1 MLNITATQL
10 KEHKACS
17 FGYLVNS
24 ISKTNFKNVELN
36 GSKISIEALI
46 NGSGGHSYVGSW
58 AHKTLEIQYK
68 KFIGIIPKITKEDL
82 FKTLDKITNDNYY
95 QILNSINKAILRGC
109 HKGVNAE
116 HVFNEYVIDTKKCLL
131 NYYETY
137 LLNNKDRI
145 IAVEE
150 KLNGIYDSFTLT
162 GKYDLL
168 VERNNELYLVDYKFW
183 KDNAGSKKLPKVLTD
198 AINKFELSGL
208 AQLGVYAKLLQPSQ
222 LSGVEF
228 RVTNLKMS
236 LNKVVENNESFSLL
250 KYVDKEI
257 NNFIND
263 IQLLDNGINH
273 CEQNLN
279 KHECKR
285 CAVRIYCKTYCDYIG
300 HEVKP
305 LNDSFDLRCK
315 LYKENRYNGK
325 SKRI

>member
-1 MLNITATQL
+1 MLNINATQL

-17 FGYLVNS
+17 FGYLANS

-36 GSKISIEALI
+36 GNKISIEALI
-46 NGSGGHSYVGSW
+46 NTSGGHSYVGSW

-68 KFIGIIPKITKEDL
+68 KFIGTIPKITKDDL
-82 FKTLDKITNDNYY
+82 FKTLDKLANDNYH
-95 QILNSINKAILRGC
+95 QTLNSINNAILRGC
-109 HKGVNAE
+109 HIGVNAE

-137 LLNNKDRI
+137 LANTKERI
-145 IAVEE
+145 VAIEE

-208 AQLGVYAKLLQPSQ
+208 AQLGVYAKLLQPTK
-222 LSGVEF
+222 LAGVEV

-236 LNKVVENNESFSLL
+236 INKIIENNDQFNIV
-250 KYVDKEI
+250 KYADNEIDRLI
-257 NNFIND
+257 NN
-263 IQLLDNGINH
+263 IQLLNNGISH

-279 KHECKR
+279 KDECKR
-285 CAVRIYCKTYCDYIG
+285 CGVRTKCKAYCDHIG
-300 HEVKP
+300 TQVKP
-305 LNDSFDLRCK
+305 FDDSFDLRCK
-315 LYKENRYNGK
+315 LYKAK
-325 SKRI
+325 KIIL